1 MVAYTIVI
9 PQGDEE
15 LVAEVEGRLRR
26 MKEWRGNGTVYLV
39 AGGYVTCLRVL
50 DGSVHKMWTEP
61 EDATILTVMVARAA
75 RRR

>member
-9 PQGDEE
+9 PQGDEI
-15 LVAEVEGRLRR
+15 LVAEVERRLRR

-39 AGGYVTCLRVL
+39 AGGMVSCLRVV
-50 DGSVHKMWTEP
+50 DGSVYKMWTEP
-61 EDATILTVMVARAA
+61 EEATLLTVMVARAA